1 MATQHEPE
9 PQAEPQPEAEQKP
22 GGISGYLAGVPKARM
37 VTGVAIA
44 VGGLFIAM
52 ALCTLPDQAQK
63 FYPPPPVTQVAVTEI
78 APTGTV
84 LPTWTPVP
92 TWTPQPLV
100 DLPNQQRAYQEY
112 RIYHLLYEYRACYHH
127 FVQPP
132 PTPVPPPTLGPT
144 VEYAGQNPE
153 EPWRDDPR
161 FLHLKPTPTPTPTPI
176 PGAIVK
182 HLPAQYGL
190 TDRQVDDHALGDLG
204 GATRWLIERYSR
216 GDCAEST
223 HYAAFE
229 GRTVF
234 LTEYAR
240 R

>member
-1 MATQHEPE
+1 MATQNSGPE
-9 PQAEPQPEAEQKP
+9 PAPEPAEEKKS
-22 GGISGYLAGVPKARM
+22 GGWFAGVPRARM
-37 VTGVAIA
+37 VLAGAIVIA
-44 VGGLFIAM
+44 GLFLAM
-52 ALCTLPDQAQK
+52 ALCSLPGQAQK
-63 FYPPPPVTQVAVTEI
+63 FYPPPPVTMVAVTEV

-92 TWTPQPLV
+92 TITPQALV

-112 RIYHLLYEYRACYHH
+112 RIFHLLYEYRACYRHYIK
-127 FVQPP
+127 PP
-132 PTPVPPPTLGPT
+132 PTPVPTPTPGPT
-144 VEYAGQNPE
+144 IEYTGQNPQ

-161 FLHLKPTPTPTPTPI
+161 FIHMKPTLTPTPTPI
-176 PGAIVK
+176 PGAIIK
-182 HLPAQYGL
+182 HLPAPYGL

-216 GDCAEST
+216 RDCTEST

-234 LTEYAR
+234 LTKYSR
-240 R
+240 K

>member
-1 MATQHEPE
+1 MIEPDN
-9 PQAEPQPEAEQKP
+9 PQPKP
-22 GGISGYLAGVPKARM
+22 TADSWGLSRARAITLL
-37 VTGVAIA
+37 VVFLSAVLVLVA
-44 VGGLFIAM
+44 V
-52 ALCTLPDQAQK
+52 CKVPDQAHK
-63 FYPPPPVTQVAVTEI
+63 FQPTLPPPVTQVIVEVTEVAVTEV
-78 APTGTV
+78 AATGTP

-92 TWTPQPLV
+92 TPTPQPLV

-112 RIYHLLYEYRACYHH
+112 RIFHLLFEYRVCYRHH
-127 FVQPP
+127 VQAPPTAIPP
-132 PTPVPPPTLGPT
+132 PTAGPT
-144 VEYAGQNPE
+144 IVYRGQNPD

-161 FLHLKPTPTPTPTPI
+161 FMHLKPTPTLTPTPI

-182 HLPAQYGL
+182 HLPAPYGL
-190 TDRQVDDHALGDLG
+190 SDREVDDHALRDLG

-216 GDCAEST
+216 GDCTEST

-234 LTEYAR
+234 LNDYSR